1 MKITIIGSGHVG
13 AALGQG
19 FLRSGHQ
26 VSFGVR
32 DVSSV
37 KAEAAKTLIAGAIVQ
52 SIEEACQSAEV
63 IIITIPSDAILSLIP
78 QLGDTKGKI
87 IVDATNS
94 VRTRPEPFP
103 TAFHAIKELTKSEKV
118 IKCFN
123 TTGFENM
130 IDPVYPS
137 VGGVD
142 MFCAGNDQKS
152 KVIVQQ
158 LAKDLGFSQCW
169 DFGGDGQIE
178 LLEKWALC
186 WINLAMMQGY
196 GRGIAVKILTR

>member
-13 AALGQG
+13 TALGQG

-32 DVSSV
+32 DESSA
-37 KAEAAKTLIAGAIVQ
+37 KAEVTKTLMTGAIVT
-52 SIEEACQSAEV
+52 SIEEACRSAEV
-63 IIITIPSDAILSLIP
+63 IIITTPSDAILSLIP
-78 QLGDTKGKI
+78 QFGNTNDKI

-103 TAFHAIKELTKSEKV
+103 TAFHAIKEMTASEKV
-118 IKCFN
+118 VKCFN

-130 IDPVYPS
+130 INPIYPGA
-137 VGGVD
+137 GGVD
-142 MFCAGNDQKS
+142 MFCAGNDKKS
-152 KVIVQQ
+152 KAVVQQ

-169 DFGGDGQIE
+169 DFGGDEQVE

-186 WINLAMMQGY
+186 WINLAMRQGY
-196 GRGIAVKILTR
+196 GRDIAIKILMR